1 MTLKKKSNVLGQPEA
16 ASAVIAPTIE
26 HEDHREW
33 IARTAT
39 ASLVELFEVPEE
51 ADEFD
56 WNQDNFV
63 RSALVS
69 DEWRF
74 TNGNPKPPVRMIK
87 SPKLV
92 KKQTALPSVST
103 VSRLAY
109 VQAGGETR
117 SGPRSS
123 NDDEKCREVRF
134 TFPMRNM
141 QPSLACLDGSSVPD
155 ISSSHST
162 VVRPATEALPYR
174 SSHTHNHAAPRYPA
188 SYRNPEEGTSNG
200 HVDLVS
206 GTHSLRHSFQL
217 QGSGV
222 GSGGELDPAVG
233 MQRPFRRSL
242 IQSSPIH
249 QSLPLCSLRGT
260 AERHS
265 MPSISRSAEMVD
277 DMLEIT
283 NTQRPTCYASRRRS
297 DSEPLLQSE
306 RHAGL
311 PSNGPSRP
319 QTTPANTSSLPDL
332 MIQQMRQRDIMHC
345 PAPRVDAVG
354 KACRIWAESQLHA
367 LSRAPK
373 RVLPQTGL
381 SRLVLRAQA
390 PVKSPMKRK

>member
-1 MTLKKKSNVLGQPEA
+1 M
-16 ASAVIAPTIE
+16 
-26 HEDHREW
+26 
-33 IARTAT
+33 
-39 ASLVELFEVPEE
+39 
-51 ADEFD
+51 
-56 WNQDNFV
+56 
-63 RSALVS
+63 
-69 DEWRF
+69 
-74 TNGNPKPPVRMIK
+74 
-87 SPKLV
+87 
-92 KKQTALPSVST
+92 
-103 VSRLAY
+103 SRLAY

-222 GSGGELDPAVG
+222 GVCHPNPSSGGELDPAVG

-283 NTQRPTCYASRRRS
+283 NTQRC
-297 DSEPLLQSE
+297 
-306 RHAGL
+306 
-311 PSNGPSRP
+311 
-319 QTTPANTSSLPDL
+319 
-332 MIQQMRQRDIMHC
+332 
-345 PAPRVDAVG
+345 
-354 KACRIWAESQLHA
+354 
-367 LSRAPK
+367 
-373 RVLPQTGL
+373 
-381 SRLVLRAQA
+381 VLRNREIRAVNPKPA
-390 PVKSPMKRK
+390 AYVKLDNIIFEKINDRSLRNTLWVLLVPGTHMCFATTRFPISLVN